1 LTRDG
6 RSPHHPRMDRRR
18 FLLTSLADGLA
29 IPLAARAQNLPRIGL
44 LSTGADPSH
53 PVAWVPFLER
63 LTELGYVEGRNMA
76 RRAGH

>member
-1 LTRDG
+1 
-6 RSPHHPRMDRRR
+6 MDRRH